1 MFAACCEVNP
11 DFPTHENLWR
21 FKNFAAYT
29 NTTRQTHATSA
40 ELTRTADVEEEDF
53 MTAMCLR
60 KTRPE
65 RELHVA
71 LKPFDL
77 ETPLLYCE
85 GCARPGSNPFRHSPC
100 IQGTQ
105 RWRNRSRTG
114 ARWVLRTGRSAKAQ
128 AEAQKLPQKGKDSG
142 TESKGGAS
150 LTLAFDLSL
159 V

>member
-65 RELHVA
+65 RELHVV
-71 LKPFDL
+71 LKPIDL

-105 RWRNRSRTG
+105 RWRNRSRTAG
-114 ARWVLRTGRSAKAQ
+114 TLGPPDRAECQSPSRSPKAASKRKGQWNRKQRGR
-128 AEAQKLPQKGKDSG
+128 
-142 TESKGGAS
+142 
-150 LTLAFDLSL
+150 LADIGI
-159 V
+159 